1 MPDVHSSP
9 PLRYQHPGD
18 IIIDLSRLRGI
29 AIGLP
34 DDSIPRKYVG
44 LRDQLSLT
52 DKGKAK
58 ANQYPPQTTSTSK
71 IQDVDTSS
79 PTSATPQKRRRE
91 VGEADDE
98 EEKAAYQARLRNYNP
113 AAPKV
118 SSFLSGPPLAP
129 EPGVSRRVPP
139 QDYRA
144 SPLYAINSTGSEAGS
159 TSIGVDRQFDD
170 GTNRTRMTTSESRAN
185 DLSSGVGSGG
195 DRPPP
200 PVDTR
205 GPFDH
210 MNLAGGPDS
219 TDTPRSTPWSTSRA
233 RPFDYLTS
241 TGSSEDVGPIL
252 QPTYQQSMHSSRGI
266 TSFPIFA
273 SNTPFSGYTFP
284 TSNIPHH
291 PPHPAGEG
299 SSFPTS
305 ASSLLSP
312 HQPMDW
318 ENPPLDH
325 NPQLEPQYP
334 HVYVSFGAGVLQ
346 KEIDMHTADNPVE
359 AKKSATGT
367 VGLIPYHVPTYV
379 HSCAL
384 LYHLSDTR
392 SLIASRAAH
401 PTGSSI
407 MILGG
412 FGFLSRLHGLSVDN
426 LVEAEVV
433 LADGSVVIVNEDE
446 NPGAFKTIAVGNFW
460 SLMWFY
466 GCRSLVGNEGCWHVL
481 RRYY

>member
-1 MPDVHSSP
+1 MSDPCSSP

-58 ANQYPPQTTSTSK
+58 ANRPPPQTTSTSK
-71 IQDVDTSS
+71 IQDIDAT
-79 PTSATPQKRRRE
+79 PTTSATPLKRRRE
-91 VGEADDE
+91 AGEEVDDE
-98 EEKAAYQARLRNYNP
+98 EGKAYQARLRNYNP
-113 AAPKV
+113 AAPMV
-118 SSFLSGPPLAP
+118 SSFLRGPPLAP

-144 SPLYAINSTGSEAGS
+144 SPLYAINSTGSEAAS
-159 TSIGVDRQFDD
+159 TSIG
-170 GTNRTRMTTSESRAN
+170 GA
-185 DLSSGVGSGG
+185 SGAGSGR
-195 DRPPP
+195 DQPPP

-210 MNLAGGPDS
+210 MNLGGGPNS

-233 RPFDYLTS
+233 RPFDYLAN

-252 QPTYQQSMHSSRGI
+252 RPTYQQSIHSSGGL
-266 TSFPIFA
+266 TSFPTFA
-273 SNTPFSGYTFP
+273 SNTPFSGSTFH
-284 TSNIPHH
+284 TLNIPHH
-291 PPHPAGEG
+291 SPHSAGEG

-305 ASSLLSP
+305 TSSLSSP
-312 HQPMDW
+312 YLPMDW

-334 HVYVSFGAGVLQ
+334 HVYVSFGAGMLQ
-346 KEIDMHTADNPVE
+346 KEIDMYTADNPVE
-359 AKKSATGT
+359 AKESATGT

-379 HSCAL
+379 HPCAL
-384 LYHLSDTR
+384 LPHLSDTR
-392 SLIASRAAH
+392 LLIASRAAH

-412 FGFLSRLHGLSVDN
+412 FGFLSRLHGLSIDN

-433 LADGSVVIVNEDE
+433 LADGSIVIVNEDE
-446 NPGAFKTIAVGNFW
+446 NPGAFETISVGDFW
-460 SLMWFY
+460 SLMWFC
-466 GCRSLVGNEGCWHVL
+466 GCRSLVGNQRCWDVL